1 MSYIS
6 AHVLD
11 AAVGKPA
18 AAVAVRLADAH
29 GTVIAES
36 STNADGRV
44 PDLGPDRLDPGTY
57 QVTFESGRYF
67 ADRGTTCFHPSVTVQ
82 FTASAEDGHY
92 HIPLLLSPYSY
103 TTYRGS

>member
-11 AAVGKPA
+11 AAAGVPA
-18 AAVAVRLADAH
+18 AGVAVQLSGAD
-29 GTVIAES
+29 GTPVAES
-36 STNADGRV
+36 VTDSDGRV
-44 PDLGPDRLDPGTY
+44 GDLGPERLDPGVY
-57 QVTFESGRYF
+57 QVTFGSGDYF
-67 ADRGTTCFHPSVTVQ
+67 AGRRVDSFHPQVSVLFTVAADQ
-82 FTASAEDGHY
+82 AHY

>member
-11 AAVGKPA
+11 AAAGMPA
-18 AAVAVRLADAH
+18 AGVAVQLADAG
-29 GTVIAES
+29 GTRLAES
-36 STNADGRV
+36 VTNADGRV
-44 PDLGPDRLDPGTY
+44 GELGPGRLDPGVY
-57 QVTFESGRYF
+57 EVTFESGAYF
-67 ADRGTTCFHPSVTVQ
+67 ATQGVSCFHPSVTVL
-82 FTASAEDGHY
+82 FTVAAGQDHY